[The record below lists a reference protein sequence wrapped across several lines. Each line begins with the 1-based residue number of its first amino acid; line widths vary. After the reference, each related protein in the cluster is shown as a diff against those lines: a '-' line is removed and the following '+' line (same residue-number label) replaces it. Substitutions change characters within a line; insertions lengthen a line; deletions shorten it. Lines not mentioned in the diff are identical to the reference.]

1 MKLSKKQAVAAA
13 EAFGEKPDESLTPD
27 VSTHRLVRPSAS
39 KTDLYL
45 TCAWPWGKKAPPESV
60 GVEARFG
67 SAFHEVLAH
76 RLSTGRHTT
85 LTGLKKAADR
95 YGVKPHEVA
104 ARVDEALPILW
115 KWLSGGNAWGVDF
128 TADMAV
134 EQSFA
139 LALNVDVPQARAIAN
154 PTLEGHVYE
163 EAQPHELPGTLDL
176 FARGKKEQA
185 ARPLHQ
191 GQPLDERLQRYRRYL
206 LVLDHKSG
214 YERQDVSRSGQ
225 LKTNT
230 LMVLDGSDDVI
241 INAFLHAPA
250 NMAPVVFADEVD
262 REELQAHHEKLVYAY
277 SRRDTRSLTP
287 SLLCAR
293 CPAFPVCPTN
303 TTGLM
308 DLRGGVGKLALTT
321 PEAIGKAHQTLHDYK
336 SRFEALYD
344 VIDAELHDAVDK
356 LGFGVRPDG
365 RVVEYHERPNT
376 HLSLASID
384 RNLPP
389 DEARK
394 LKALLEKKGVIEH
407 GTRRELRAGKKE

>member
-1 MKLSKKQAVAAA
+1 MKLSKKQAAAAA

-67 SAFHEVLAH
+67 SAFHEVLASRVAGAH
-76 RLSTGRHTT
+76 G
-85 LTGLKKAADR
+85 GFIVKDAAKR
-95 YGVKPHEVA
+95 YGVKPNEVA
-104 ARVDEALPILW
+104 ARVDEAYPVLLA
-115 KWLSGGNAWGVDF
+115 WLKGGNAWGVDF
-128 TADMAV
+128 TRDMAV
-134 EQSFA
+134 EKSFA
-139 LALNVDVPQARAIAN
+139 LALNSEVPEARAITN

-176 FARGKKEQA
+176 YARATRKRVDKAIGA
-185 ARPLHQ
+185 TTHTRF
-191 GQPLDERLQRYRRYL
+191 L

-225 LKTNT
+225 LKTNS
-230 LMVLDGSDDVI
+230 LMVLDGGDDII

-250 NMAPVVFADEVD
+250 NMAPVVFADEVE
-262 REELQAHHEKLVYAY
+262 REELQAHHEKLVYAF
-277 SRRDTRSLTP
+277 SRRDSRSLTP

-293 CPAFPVCPTN
+293 CPAFPICPTN

-321 PEAIGKAHQTLHDYK
+321 PEAVGRAHQTLHDYK
-336 SRFEALYD
+336 SRFEALYK

-365 RVVEYHERPNT
+365 RVVEYYERPNT

-384 RNLPP
+384 RALPP